1 MPAFFR
7 GRAVMQWVVVKG
19 IGETKDGAATP
30 SDRFLMRE
38 ARVARALRE
47 VAGALGA
54 SLELD
59 ELLELVLR
67 KLTDLMTA
75 ERAILFLLDERKRE
89 LVSRSAGGDDDFPIR
104 LPLSEGVLSRVVR
117 SGRAVRL
124 DLGST
129 ELEHAEWDALLSC
142 RTSTAVATPLK
153 NNLSRT
159 IGVLLV
165 INKLSEG
172 AVQAENFD
180 EEDEEILS
188 VLAKQAA
195 IAIDNSRLLVT
206 LIRKNQQLQHAQ
218 EQLTRRVRDLELLFE
233 LERATAH
240 ARSHEELARAVLESL
255 ARACSAGGA
264 LLVLADE
271 EYQQY
276 VDYCL
281 TRAPRISGQVKEA
294 PPRFVSGLSTSREGI
309 LSQVIENGS
318 PVQIDLTGAP
328 LTQAGLP
335 EVESM
340 IAEPLTG
347 GDQPIGALALLN
359 KRGGPFTAEDLGLLR
374 LVSANVS
381 TAVRLFNAN
390 QARQRE
396 ERLSGIGRLMSQVV
410 HDLKSPLTVI
420 SGYVQLME
428 KSADQDERHRHA
440 EEILKQFHALGA
452 MQREVLAFARG
463 ETKVFARNV
472 IIDRLLSDLKSQ
484 MAAELTEKKVEL
496 KISTAKNLVA
506 HLDSE
511 RIIRALQNLVRNA
524 AEAMEPLGGGNVT
537 IRADVE
543 DDAVTFRVSDTGPG
557 IPASIAPR
565 LFQSFVTA
573 GKLNGTGLGLPIVRR
588 IVEEHGGVVK
598 MCSVPRG
605 ACFLITLPSAVVRV
619 QSDARRANAESAPN
633 NEEQEPDVPTAP
645 RIATREP
652 RSSTKSQTGR
662 VATKARSKA
671 TKTKSARGETKATDK
686 VDQIGREKGKNKSRA
701 VSPSRGQRKK

>member
-1 MPAFFR
+1 MSR
-7 GRAVMQWVVVKG
+7 RA
-19 IGETKDGAATP
+19 
-30 SDRFLMRE
+30 LLRE
-38 ARVARALRE
+38 ARVAKALRE

-104 LPLSEGVLSRVVR
+104 LPLGDGVLSRVIR
-117 SGRAVRL
+117 SGRAVRMASECAE
-124 DLGST
+124 LGD
-129 ELEHAEWDALLSC
+129 AEWDALLSC
-142 RTSTAVATPLK
+142 STRCAIATPLK

-165 INKLSEG
+165 INKVGSDSSG
-172 AVQAENFD
+172 TNDFD

-206 LIRKNQQLQHAQ
+206 LIRKNQQLQQAQ

-240 ARSHEELARAVLESL
+240 AQSHEELARAVLESL
-255 ARACSAGGA
+255 ARACGAGGA

-271 EYQQY
+271 EHEQF

-281 TRAPRISGQVKEA
+281 RRAARVSGGAEEG
-294 PPRFVSGLSTSREGI
+294 PSRFSSGLSTAREG
-309 LSQVIENGS
+309 LLAPVIESGS
-318 PVQIDLTGAP
+318 PIQIDVTDSP
-328 LTQAGLP
+328 LSHQGLP
-335 EVESM
+335 DVESM
-340 IAEPLTG
+340 IAESLTG
-347 GDQPIGALALLN
+347 GERPIGALALLN

-428 KSADQDERHRHA
+428 VSSDETERKKYA
-440 EEILKQFHALGA
+440 EEILKQFQALGA

-463 ETKVFARNV
+463 ETQVFARNV
-472 IIDRLLSDLKSQ
+472 IVDRLLGDLKTQ
-484 MAAELTEKKVEL
+484 MSAELAEKKVEL
-496 KISTAKNLVA
+496 KVSATKNLVA

-511 RIIRALQNLVRNA
+511 RIMRALQNLVRNA
-524 AEAMEPLGGGNVT
+524 AEAMEALGGGSVT
-537 IRADVE
+537 IRADV
-543 DDAVTFRVSDTGPG
+543 DGQAVTFRVSDTGPG
-557 IPASIAPR
+557 IPPGIAPR

-573 GKLNGTGLGLPIVRR
+573 GKLNGTGLGLAIVRR
-588 IVEEHGGVVK
+588 IVEEHGGQVEL
-598 MCSVPRG
+598 CSVPRG
-605 ACFLITLPSAVVRV
+605 ACFLITLPSSVVRV
-619 QSDARRANAESAPN
+619 GKSTEPKPNAASANKKGDGTASKPSAKKKTNKRRK
-633 NEEQEPDVPTAP
+633 EQP
-645 RIATREP
+645 
-652 RSSTKSQTGR
+652 
-662 VATKARSKA
+662 
-671 TKTKSARGETKATDK
+671 
-686 VDQIGREKGKNKSRA
+686 
-701 VSPSRGQRKK
+701 

>member
-1 MPAFFR
+1 MA
-7 GRAVMQWVVVKG
+7 
-19 IGETKDGAATP
+19 IDGEDSLSTP
-30 SDRFLMRE
+30 SGRSLVRE

-54 SLELD
+54 SLDLD

-104 LPLSEGVLSRVVR
+104 LPLGDGVLSRVVR
-117 SGRAVRL
+117 SGRALRL
-124 DLGST
+124 DVGNRDLA
-129 ELEHAEWDALLSC
+129 EAEWDPLLSC
-142 RTSTAVATPLK
+142 STQCAIATPLK

-165 INKLSEG
+165 INKRSQVPG
-172 AVQAENFD
+172 VGPDFD
-180 EEDEEILS
+180 DEDEEILS

-195 IAIDNSRLLVT
+195 VAIDNSRLLVN
-206 LIRKNQQLQHAQ
+206 LIRKNQQLQQAQ

-240 ARSHEELARAVLESL
+240 AQSHEDLARAVLESL
-255 ARACSAGGA
+255 ARACSAGEA
-264 LLVLADE
+264 VLVLADDE
-271 EYQQY
+271 HHQFI
-276 VDYCL
+276 DYCL
-281 TRAPRISGQVKEA
+281 MRAPRAVAQVNEA
-294 PPRFVSGLSTSREGI
+294 PARFSAGVSVAREGI
-309 LSQVIENGS
+309 LASVIEGGS
-318 PVQIDLTGAP
+318 AIQIDATDAP
-328 LTQAGLP
+328 LYQAGLP

-347 GDQPIGALALLN
+347 DETPLGALALMN

-396 ERLSGIGRLMSQVV
+396 ERLSGIGQLMSQVV

-428 KSADQDERHRHA
+428 AASDLEERKHHA
-440 EEILKQFHALGA
+440 EEILKQFKALGA

-463 ETKVFARNV
+463 ETKVFARTV
-472 IIDRLLSDLKSQ
+472 IVDRLLSDVRQQ
-484 MAAELTEKKVEL
+484 MQAELQEKGVEL
-496 KISTAKNLVA
+496 KVSSSKGLLA

-511 RIIRALQNLVRNA
+511 RITRALANLIRNA
-524 AEAMEPLGGGNVT
+524 AEAMEPLGGGSVT
-537 IRADVE
+537 VRADVDE
-543 DDAVTFRVSDTGPG
+543 DAVTFRVSDTGPG
-557 IPASIAPR
+557 IAPSIAPR

-573 GKLNGTGLGLPIVRR
+573 GKVNGTGLGLAIVKR
-588 IVEEHGGVVK
+588 IVEEHGGFVK
-598 MCSVPRG
+598 LCAVPRG
-605 ACFLITLPSAVVRV
+605 ACFLITLPGAVVRRTT
-619 QSDARRANAESAPN
+619 DARLENDGSASPKKISAKESEGARAQPKRAPLKS
-633 NEEQEPDVPTAP
+633 PTAKKKAIKNKP
-645 RIATREP
+645 QSASVSKAKKP
-652 RSSTKSQTGR
+652 PAKSKPQAVG
-662 VATKARSKA
+662 AARSGR
-671 TKTKSARGETKATDK
+671 ARS
-686 VDQIGREKGKNKSRA
+686 GR
-701 VSPSRGQRKK
+701 